1 MTGVSTLLSVVFL
14 PLNLAIYTSGMSGDV
29 VKSLDWF
36 AIFLSLVV
44 VIGGILAGVLS
55 SAFYNSTRFSLR
67 ANQLGNVAGVAL
79 VIFSAAVSSSSEEFS
94 LWSQDAAFYIGV
106 ALPAWLGVTIATI
119 LSTHLKLEKPERVS
133 VGVESCYQNT
143 GIATSLA
150 ASMFSGE
157 QLAQAVGVPLYYG
170 IVEAVTLAIYCLV
183 CWQIGWTKAPRNEN
197 VCKMLLT
204 SYEVEQARQESP
216 NAIEVV
222 HSDVQK
228 EGGGDGDDLVFSQTL
243 EGYQVDENS
252 LHERPNAA
260 LHANESNSDTVT
272 KLPRIDDSEPDDD
285 RELI

>member
-1 MTGVSTLLSVVFL
+1 
-14 PLNLAIYTSGMSGDV
+14 
-29 VKSLDWF
+29 
-36 AIFLSLVV
+36 
-44 VIGGILAGVLS
+44 
-55 SAFYNSTRFSLR
+55 
-67 ANQLGNVAGVAL
+67 
-79 VIFSAAVSSSSEEFS
+79 
-94 LWSQDAAFYIGV
+94 
-106 ALPAWLGVTIATI
+106 
-119 LSTHLKLEKPERVS
+119 
-133 VGVESCYQNT
+133 
-143 GIATSLA
+143 
-150 ASMFSGE
+150 MFTGE

-183 CWQIGWTKAPRNEN
+183 CWQLGWTKAPRNEN

-260 LHANESNSDTVT
+260 LHANESNPDTVT
-272 KLPRIDDSEPDDD
+272 KLPRIDDSEPGDD